1 MSPTETAIIIALWIV
16 LAALALLVLVLYRQ
30 LEKAYLRQ
38 QRPVDAG
45 LAAGTEAPEI
55 AVVSGRSAG
64 PLELPADGSMS
75 LLVFVTTACPA
86 CAKLMPLLTDGA
98 IGVPAIVLISGEG
111 FHEYADL
118 ETPTFRAHWLV
129 NLADADHLYGVS
141 VVPTIYVLRGQTI
154 LARTID
160 GTRDGILAALAEARA
175 RENGDGKLVGAEREA
190 VASERR

>member
-1 MSPTETAIIIALWIV
+1 MSPAETAIIVALWIV
-16 LAALALLVLVLYRQ
+16 LASLALLVLVLYRQ

-45 LAAGTEAPEI
+45 LAAGTEAPTI
-55 AVVSGRSAG
+55 AVITGRSTG
-64 PLELPADGSMS
+64 PLELPGDGSLS

-86 CAKLMPLLTDGA
+86 CAKLMPLLRDGS
-98 IGVPAIVLISGEG
+98 IGVPAIVLVSGDG
-111 FHEYADL
+111 FREYADL

-141 VVPTIYVLRGQTI
+141 VVPTIYVLRGRTI

-160 GTRDGILAALAEARA
+160 GTRDGILAALAEARS
-175 RENGDGKLVGAEREA
+175 RGNGEANLVGADREV
-190 VASERR
+190 VASERP